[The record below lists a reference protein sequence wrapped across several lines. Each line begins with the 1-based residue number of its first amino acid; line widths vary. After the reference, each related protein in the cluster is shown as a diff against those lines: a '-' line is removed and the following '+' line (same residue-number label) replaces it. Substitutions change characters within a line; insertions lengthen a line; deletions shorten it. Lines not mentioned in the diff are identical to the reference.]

1 MTTRLAAVAA
11 ALLLLVGIG
20 TSGASASPS
29 VLMIWTNPHPIANLT
44 DANHY
49 LVGTGLGFRRAM
61 ASYGH
66 RIASDTSVPG
76 SHFYVERYD
85 SRGFASTLA
94 SYGDDYGPVWAKVA
108 GVWRIV
114 TRWDRGQGVMC
125 WALKKYGVPDQ
136 VLDAQPAKC
145 QTSTGD
151 LVAYHHA

>member
-1 MTTRLAAVAA
+1 MASCAA
-11 ALLLLVGIG
+11 ALFLLIGLG
-20 TSGASASPS
+20 TSAASARSS

-49 LVGTGLGFRRAM
+49 LAGTQLSFRRTM
-61 ASYGH
+61 AHYGH

-108 GVWRIV
+108 GRWKAV
-114 TRWDRGQGVMC
+114 TRWDRGQNVMC
-125 WALKKYGVPDQ
+125 WALRKYGVPDQ
-136 VLDAQPAKC
+136 VLDSQPASC
-145 QTSTGD
+145 QTTSGD
-151 LVAYHHA
+151 NVAYHHA

>member
-11 ALLLLVGIG
+11 ALLLLVGLG
-20 TSGASASPS
+20 TAGASASPS

-49 LVGTGLGFRRAM
+49 LAGTGLGFRRAM
-61 ASYGH
+61 ARYGH
-66 RIASDTSVPG
+66 RIATDASVPG

-94 SYGDDYGPVWAKVA
+94 SYGDDYGPVWAKVD
-108 GVWRIV
+108 GVWKII
-114 TRWDRGQGVMC
+114 TRWDRGQDVMC

-145 QTSTGD
+145 QTTTGA